1 MKSYLATL
9 ALSLL
14 LVPCARAQVGYPPT
28 RSPYVDLEYSQS
40 LSLFGGYYSAR
51 ADPAGVAPGSGPQI
65 GLHYEWRAT
74 GPANL
79 TAEISRIG
87 SSRVVLNPANPP
99 ATRVVGDPNWPI
111 YTASAGLGLGLTGAK
126 SWHSMVPEV
135 TAGLGFQ
142 SDFRKADVGGFKYG
156 TRFAISWGA
165 ALRYLTGGRYA
176 LRIDLNNHL
185 STVAYPQ
192 SYYTSTTT
200 SGAPILTDKTPNSI
214 WRNNTSITVGLSYL
228 YSR

>member
-1 MKSYLATL
+1 VKSCLAIL
-9 ALSLL
+9 AASLL
-14 LVPCARAQVGYPPT
+14 VVPCARAQVGHPPS

-40 LSLFGGYYSAR
+40 LSLFGGYYAAR

-65 GLHYEWRAT
+65 GLHYQWRAT

-99 ATRVVGDPNWPI
+99 ATRVVGDQSWPI

-126 SWHSMVPEV
+126 SWHSMVPEI

-142 SDFRKADVGGFKYG
+142 SDFRQADVGGFKYG

-165 ALRYLTGGRYA
+165 ALRYITGGRYA
-176 LRIDLNNHL
+176 LRVDLNNRL
-185 STVAYPQ
+185 STVAYPP
-192 SYYTSTTT
+192 SYYLTSPT
-200 SGAPILTDKTPNSI
+200 SGAAILSQDTPKSI
-214 WRNNTSITVGLSYL
+214 WRNNTSITLGLSYQ